1 MIYEAIFH
9 NQKEFIFMFFGK
21 FTIVSFI
28 IIYKQLK
35 N

>member
-1 MIYEAIFH
+1 MKQYSIIK
-9 NQKEFIFMFFGK
+9 KEFIFMFFGK